1 MTDVTVPGP
10 DPAAEDAA
18 TSSFAPPP
26 APATSPPPAPPVEP
40 VEASPFALPLADA
53 ATSPFAPPPPDAA
66 TSPFAVPGT
75 PTAPSPAYP
84 PPAAPP
90 GRYDLASYPPPAV
103 AATGSYAGTA
113 PTAGPGSALPGYG
126 APGSPARPQAAP
138 THEPPPVAPI
148 EGRRPPLWLAIGL
161 IAVLL
166 LPAVLHWALGQP
178 DVAINDVLTQSFL
191 VREIA
196 IGVVLL
202 AIMVAARYS
211 RSVGWV
217 PRPGAGAAV
226 RLIAAGLVVTAFV
239 AATSAAVELSLSVS
253 QLLIVLV
260 NVTAVGVVEETIFR
274 GYLWA
279 ALPATWSASRLLLVT
294 SLVFGPVHVLNG
306 LVTGNWGAAVVQAA
320 MACVLGLALGATR
333 VRSGWL
339 FLGVVVH
346 AAIDG
351 AAVVV
356 GMLAPR
362 FSDTQHPPLA
372 PVLPLFAYFC
382 VYVTFA
388 ITGIVVLVRTFR
400 SERRARRAGV
410 GTGVAATA

>member
-1 MTDVTVPGP
+1 MTDASAPGS
-10 DPAAEDAA
+10 DAAAE
-18 TSSFAPPP
+18 
-26 APATSPPPAPPVEP
+26 
-40 VEASPFALPLADA
+40 DA
-53 ATSPFAPPPPDAA
+53 ATSPFAPPPAPATSLPFATPVEHVDASPFAPPPAGAA
-66 TSPFAVPGT
+66 TSPFAPPGT

-84 PPAAPP
+84 PPLAPP
-90 GRYDLASYPPPAV
+90 GHHDLASYPPPAV
-103 AATGSYAGTA
+103 AAIGSYAGTA

-126 APGSPARPQAAP
+126 GPGSAPAQPQAAP
-138 THEPPPVAPI
+138 PHEPPPVAPI

-333 VRSGWL
+333 MRSGWL

-362 FSDTQHPPLA
+362 FSDTQNPPLA

-388 ITGIVVLVRTFR
+388 ITGIAVLVRTFR
-400 SERRARRAGV
+400 SERRARCAGV
-410 GTGVAATA
+410 GTDVAATA